1 LKNAAATPRFF
12 YAARR
17 FRVRFTINMLG
28 VLPSLM
34 ACFAGSAGQTAP
46 DAAAVRARRQGRGG
60 VSMRLVTKLGVAGAF
75 ALLAW
80 PAVSIAAEM
89 RGVTATEIKIGQT
102 MPYSGPVSAF
112 GALGKGEVAYFKML
126 NERGGINGRKIN
138 LISLDDSY
146 APPKTVEQTRR
157 LVESDEVALIF
168 SSIGTAHN
176 TAIAKYL
183 QGKNIPQLFVGSG
196 ASKFADIAQYPQ
208 ATLGVQGPFRYE
220 ARLYA
225 RYALAKNP
233 DAKFAVISQND
244 DFGRDYLLGLKDVLG
259 EKYDSLVTAATYEV
273 QDPTIDSQ
281 IVKLKASGADVLVI
295 AATPKFAAQSI
306 RKVYEIGW
314 KPLTFLSNV
323 AVWISTVMQPAG
335 LEAGTGILSTAY
347 VKDPDDPAW
356 NDDAGV
362 KAWREFMVKYAPD
375 ADLHDTNY
383 VNAYNGAMAMEY
395 VLKACGDDLS
405 TENILRQTYAIKNL
419 ELPMLLP
426 GIKVNTSPTDHVPVD
441 QMQFMRFNGKTWD
454 RFGELQTGN

>member
-1 LKNAAATPRFF
+1 MRFVT
-12 YAARR
+12 R
-17 FRVRFTINMLG
+17 F
-28 VLPSLM
+28 
-34 ACFAGSAGQTAP
+34 
-46 DAAAVRARRQGRGG
+46 
-60 VSMRLVTKLGVAGAF
+60 GVAS
-75 ALLAW
+75 ALAALVSSA
-80 PAVSIAAEM
+80 PATAAEM

-112 GALGKGEVAYFKML
+112 GALGKGEVGYFKMI

-196 ASKFADIAQYPQ
+196 ASKFADITQYPQ

-233 DAKFAVISQND
+233 NAKFAVISQND
-244 DFGRDYLLGLKDVLG
+244 DFGRDYLAGLKDVLG
-259 EKYDSLVTAATYEV
+259 DKYDFLVTGATYEV

-306 RKVYEIGW
+306 RKVFEIGW
-314 KPLTFLSNV
+314 KPMTFLSNV
-323 AVWISTVMQPAG
+323 AVWVSTVMEPAG
-335 LEAGTGILSTAY
+335 LEAGVGILSTAY

-356 NDDAGV
+356 KDDAGV
-362 KAWREFMVKYAPD
+362 KTWREFMVKYIPE

-383 VNAYNGAMAMEY
+383 VNAYNSAMTMEA

-405 TENILRQTYAIKNL
+405 TENILKQAYAIKDL

-441 QMQFMRFNGKTWD
+441 QMQFMKFNGKSWD
-454 RFGELQTGN
+454 RFGDLQTGN

>member
-1 LKNAAATPRFF
+1 MQIVTRFGAAGLLA
-12 YAARR
+12 
-17 FRVRFTINMLG
+17 
-28 VLPSLM
+28 
-34 ACFAGSAGQTAP
+34 
-46 DAAAVRARRQGRGG
+46 
-60 VSMRLVTKLGVAGAF
+60 
-75 ALLAW
+75 ALLWSATS
-80 PAVSIAAEM
+80 PAAEM
-89 RGVTATEIKIGQT
+89 RGVTATEIRIGQT

-112 GALGKGEVAYFKML
+112 GALGKGEVGYFKMI
-126 NERGGINGRKIN
+126 NERGGINGRKVN
-138 LISLDDSY
+138 LISLDDGY

-233 DAKFAVISQND
+233 NAKFAVISQND

-259 EKYDSLVTAATYEV
+259 EKYDALVTGATYEV

-281 IVKLKASGADVLVI
+281 IVKLKASGADVFVI

-306 RKVYEIGW
+306 RKAHEIGW
-314 KPLTFLSNV
+314 KPMTFLSNV
-323 AVWISTVMQPAG
+323 AVWVSTVMEPAG
-335 LEAGTGILSTAY
+335 LEAGIGILSTAY

-356 NDDAGV
+356 KDDAGV
-362 KAWREFMVKYAPD
+362 KGWREFMIKYVPE
-375 ADLHDTNY
+375 ADLHDANY
-383 VNAYNGAMAMEY
+383 VNSYNSAMTLEA
-395 VLKACGDDLS
+395 VLKTCGEDLS
-405 TENILRQTYAIKNL
+405 TENILKQAYSIKDL

-426 GIKVNTSPTDHVPVD
+426 GIRINTSATDHVPVD
-441 QMQFMRFNGKTWD
+441 QMQFMRFNGKSWE

>member
-1 LKNAAATPRFF
+1 MRKAFGA
-12 YAARR
+12 
-17 FRVRFTINMLG
+17 LG
-28 VLPSLM
+28 AISFLLLP
-34 ACFAGSAGQTAP
+34 T
-46 DAAAVRARRQGRGG
+46 
-60 VSMRLVTKLGVAGAF
+60 VSF
-75 ALLAW
+75 
-80 PAVSIAAEM
+80 AAEM
-89 RGVTATEIKIGQT
+89 RGVTSTEIRIGQT

-112 GALGKGEVAYFKML
+112 GALGKGEAGYFRML

-138 LISLDDSY
+138 FISLDDSY

-183 QGKNIPQLFVGSG
+183 QRKNIPQLFLASG
-196 ASKFADIAQYPQ
+196 ASKFGDITQFPQ
-208 ATLGVQGPFRYE
+208 ATMGVQAPFRYE

-233 DAKFAVISQND
+233 NARFAVISQND
-244 DFGRDYLLGLKDVLG
+244 DYGGDYLAGLKDVLG
-259 EKYDSLVTAATYEV
+259 EKYDSVVTVAKYEITE
-273 QDPTIDSQ
+273 PTIDSQ
-281 IVKLKASGADVLVI
+281 IVQLKATNADVFVI

-306 RKVYEIGW
+306 RKAYEIGW
-314 KPLTFLSNV
+314 RPMTFLSNT

-335 LEAGTGILSTAY
+335 VEAGTGIISTAY

-356 NDDAGV
+356 KDDPGM
-362 KAWREFMVKYAPD
+362 KGWREFMTKYVPD
-375 ADLHDTNY
+375 GDQHDTNY
-383 VNAYNGAMAMEY
+383 VNAYNSAMVLEA

-405 TENILRQTYAIKNL
+405 TENILRQAFAIKDL

-426 GIKVNTSPTDHVPVD
+426 GIKVNTSPSDHVPVD
-441 QMQFMRFNGKTWD
+441 QMQLMRFNGKTWD

>member
-1 LKNAAATPRFF
+1 MRFVAKF
-12 YAARR
+12 GAMGTL
-17 FRVRFTINMLG
+17 F
-28 VLPSLM
+28 VLTLPIAS
-34 ACFAGSAGQTAP
+34 T
-46 DAAAVRARRQGRGG
+46 
-60 VSMRLVTKLGVAGAF
+60 
-75 ALLAW
+75 
-80 PAVSIAAEM
+80 AAEM
-89 RGVTATEIKIGQT
+89 RGVTATEIRIGQT

-112 GALGKGEVAYFKML
+112 GALGKGEVGYFKML
-126 NERGGINGRKIN
+126 NERGGINGRKVN

-183 QGKNIPQLFVGSG
+183 QARNIPQLFVGSG
-196 ASKFADIAQYPQ
+196 ASKFADPAQYPQ
-208 ATLGVQGPFRYE
+208 ATLGVQAPFRYE

-233 DAKFAVISQND
+233 NAKFAVISQND

-259 EKYDSLVTAATYEV
+259 EKYDSLVTGATYEFT
-273 QDPTIDSQ
+273 DPTIDSQ
-281 IVKLKASGADVLVI
+281 IVKLKASGADVFVI

-306 RKVYEIGW
+306 RKAYEIGW
-314 KPLTFLSNV
+314 RPMISLSNV
-323 AVWISTVMQPAG
+323 AVWVSTVMEPAG
-335 LEAGTGILSTAY
+335 LEAGIGILSTAY

-356 NDDAGV
+356 KDDAGV
-362 KAWREFMVKYAPD
+362 KAWREFMVKYVPE
-375 ADLHDTNY
+375 ADLRDTNY
-383 VNAYNGAMAMEY
+383 VNSYNSAMALEA

-405 TENILRQTYAIKNL
+405 TENILKQAYAIHDL

-426 GIKVNTSPTDHVPVD
+426 GIKINTSPADHVPVD
-441 QMQFMRFNGKTWD
+441 QMQFMRFSGKTWE

>member
-1 LKNAAATPRFF
+1 MRWLMRFGALGAVACLMLPVAAH
-12 YAARR
+12 
-17 FRVRFTINMLG
+17 
-28 VLPSLM
+28 S
-34 ACFAGSAGQTAP
+34 
-46 DAAAVRARRQGRGG
+46 
-60 VSMRLVTKLGVAGAF
+60 
-75 ALLAW
+75 
-80 PAVSIAAEM
+80 AEM
-89 RGVTATEIKIGQT
+89 RGVTATEIRIGQT

-112 GALGKGEVAYFKML
+112 GALGKGEVGYFRMI

-183 QGKNIPQLFVGSG
+183 QGKNIPQLFIGSG
-196 ASKFADIAQYPQ
+196 ASKFADPAQYPQ

-233 DAKFAVISQND
+233 NAKFAVISQND

-259 EKYDSLVTAATYEV
+259 DKYDQLVTGVTYEI

-281 IVKLKASGADVLVI
+281 IVKLKSSGADVLVI

-306 RKVYEIGW
+306 RKVFEIGW
-314 KPLTFLSNV
+314 KPMTFLSNV
-323 AVWISTVMQPAG
+323 AVWVSTVMEPAG
-335 LEAGTGILSTAY
+335 LEAGVGILSTAY

-356 NDDAGV
+356 KDDSGV
-362 KAWREFMVKYAPD
+362 KAWREFMVKYIPE

-383 VNAYNGAMAMEY
+383 VNAYNSAMTMEA

-405 TENILRQTYAIKNL
+405 TENILKQAYAIKDL

-426 GIKVNTSPTDHVPVD
+426 GIKVNTSPTDHIPVD
-441 QMQFMRFNGKTWD
+441 QMQFMKFNGKSWD

>member
-1 LKNAAATPRFF
+1 
-12 YAARR
+12 
-17 FRVRFTINMLG
+17 
-28 VLPSLM
+28 
-34 ACFAGSAGQTAP
+34 
-46 DAAAVRARRQGRGG
+46 
-60 VSMRLVTKLGVAGAF
+60 MRLDTPVVACA
-75 ALLAW
+75 ALAVALSITPLA
-80 PAVSIAAEM
+80 AQTM

-112 GALGKGEVAYFKML
+112 GALGKGEVGYFKMI
-126 NERGGINGRKIN
+126 NERGGINGRKVN

-183 QGKNIPQLFVGSG
+183 QGKNIPQLFIGSG
-196 ASKFADIAQYPQ
+196 ASKFADLTQYPQ

-233 DAKFAVISQND
+233 NAKFAVISQND

-259 EKYDSLVTAATYEV
+259 EKYDQIVTAATYEI

-281 IVKLKASGADVLVI
+281 IVKLKASGADVFVI

-306 RKVYEIGW
+306 RKAFEIGW
-314 KPLTFLSNV
+314 RPMTFLSNV
-323 AVWISTVMQPAG
+323 AVWVSTVMEPAG
-335 LEAGTGILSTAY
+335 LEAGQGILSTAY

-356 NDDAGV
+356 KDDAGV
-362 KAWREFMVKYAPD
+362 KGWREFMIKYVPD
-375 ADLHDTNY
+375 GDLHDTNY
-383 VNAYNGAMAMEY
+383 VNSYNSAMALEH

-405 TENILRQTYAIKNL
+405 TENILRQAYAIKDL

-426 GIKVNTSPTDHVPVD
+426 GIKVNTSPTDHIPVE
-441 QMQFMRFNGKTWD
+441 QMQFMRFSGRTWE

>member
-1 LKNAAATPRFF
+1 
-12 YAARR
+12 
-17 FRVRFTINMLG
+17 
-28 VLPSLM
+28 
-34 ACFAGSAGQTAP
+34 
-46 DAAAVRARRQGRGG
+46 
-60 VSMRLVTKLGVAGAF
+60 MRLATRLVALSAI
-75 ALLAW
+75 ALLIV
-80 PAVSIAAEM
+80 PAPSTAAEM
-89 RGVTATEIKIGQT
+89 RGVTPTEIRIGQT

-112 GALGKGEVAYFKML
+112 GALGKGEVGYFKMV
-126 NERGGINGRKIN
+126 NERGGINGRKVN
-138 LISLDDSY
+138 LISLDDGY

-183 QGKNIPQLFVGSG
+183 QAKNIPQLFIGSG
-196 ASKFADIAQYPQ
+196 ASKFADLAQYPQ

-233 DAKFAVISQND
+233 NAKFAVISQND

-259 EKYDSLVTAATYEV
+259 EKYGSVVIAATYEI

-281 IVKLKASGADVLVI
+281 IVKLKASGADVFVI

-306 RKVYEIGW
+306 RKGFEIGW
-314 KPLTFLSNV
+314 RPMTFLSNV
-323 AVWISTVMQPAG
+323 AVWVSTVMEPAG
-335 LEAGTGILSTAY
+335 LEAGQGILSTAY

-356 NDDAGV
+356 KDDAGV
-362 KAWREFMVKYAPD
+362 KGWREFMIKYVPD
-375 ADLHDTNY
+375 GDLHDTNY
-383 VNAYNGAMAMEY
+383 VNSYNSAMALEH

-405 TENILRQTYAIKNL
+405 TENILKQAYAIKDL

-426 GIKVNTSPTDHVPVD
+426 GIKVNTSPTDHVPVE
-441 QMQFMRFNGKTWD
+441 QMQFMRFAGRTWE

>member
-1 LKNAAATPRFF
+1 MFLSRQERGQPRRSACAIKARDKQGRETMHLAERFAALTAVAILALPIAAT
-12 YAARR
+12 
-17 FRVRFTINMLG
+17 
-28 VLPSLM
+28 
-34 ACFAGSAGQTAP
+34 
-46 DAAAVRARRQGRGG
+46 
-60 VSMRLVTKLGVAGAF
+60 
-75 ALLAW
+75 
-80 PAVSIAAEM
+80 AAEM
-89 RGVTATEIKIGQT
+89 RGVTSTEIKIGQT

-112 GALGKGEVAYFKML
+112 GALGKGEVGYFRML
-126 NERGGINGRKIN
+126 NERGGINGRKVN

-183 QGKNIPQLFVGSG
+183 QGKNIPQLFIGSG

-233 DAKFAVISQND
+233 NAKFAVISQND
-244 DFGRDYLLGLKDVLG
+244 DFGRDYLAGLKDVLG
-259 EKYDSLVTAATYEV
+259 EKYDSLVTAATYEI

-281 IVKLKASGADVLVI
+281 IVKLKASGADVFVI

-306 RKVYEIGW
+306 RKAFEIGW
-314 KPLTFLSNV
+314 KPMTFLSNV
-323 AVWISTVMQPAG
+323 AVWVSTVMEPAG
-335 LEAGTGILSTAY
+335 LEAGIGILSTAY

-356 NDDAGV
+356 KDDAGV
-362 KAWREFMVKYAPD
+362 KGWREFMVKYIPE

-383 VNAYNGAMAMEY
+383 VNAYNSAMALEA

-405 TENILRQTYAIKNL
+405 TENILKQAYAIKDL

-426 GIKVNTSPTDHVPVD
+426 GIKINTSPTDHVPVD
-441 QMQFMRFNGKTWD
+441 QMQFMRFSGKTWE

>member
-1 LKNAAATPRFF
+1 MPLVARFF
-12 YAARR
+12 S
-17 FRVRFTINMLG
+17 VI
-28 VLPSLM
+28 
-34 ACFAGSAGQTAP
+34 
-46 DAAAVRARRQGRGG
+46 
-60 VSMRLVTKLGVAGAF
+60 GAF
-75 ALLAW
+75 TVLAW
-80 PAVSIAAEM
+80 SSALPAAET

-126 NERGGINGRKIN
+126 NERGGINGRKVN

-183 QGKNIPQLFVGSG
+183 QSKNVPQLFVGSG
-196 ASKFADIAQYPQ
+196 ASKFADLAQYPQ
-208 ATLGVQGPFRYE
+208 ATLGVQAPFRYE
-220 ARLYA
+220 ARLYG
-225 RYALAKNP
+225 RYALAKNQN
-233 DAKFAVISQND
+233 AKFAVISQND

-259 EKYDSLVTAATYEV
+259 DRFDSTVTATTYEV

-314 KPLTFLSNV
+314 RPMTFLSNV
-323 AVWISTVMQPAG
+323 AVWVSTVMEPAG
-335 LEAGTGILSTAY
+335 VEAGTGILSTAY

-356 NDDAGV
+356 KDDAGV
-362 KAWREFMVKYAPD
+362 KGWREFMVKYAPD

-383 VNAYNGAMAMEY
+383 VNSYNSAMALEH

-405 TENILRQTYAIKNL
+405 TENILKQAYAIKNL

-426 GIKVNTSPTDHVPVD
+426 GIKLNTSPTDHVPVD
-441 QMQFMRFNGKTWD
+441 QMQFMRFNGKSWE

>member
-1 LKNAAATPRFF
+1 
-12 YAARR
+12 
-17 FRVRFTINMLG
+17 
-28 VLPSLM
+28 
-34 ACFAGSAGQTAP
+34 
-46 DAAAVRARRQGRGG
+46 
-60 VSMRLVTKLGVAGAF
+60 MRLVIGF
-75 ALLAW
+75 AALAALAAVAW
-80 PAVSIAAEM
+80 PAAPNAAEM

-112 GALGKGEVAYFKML
+112 GALGKGEVGYFKMI
-126 NERGGINGRKIN
+126 NERGGINGRKVN

-183 QGKNIPQLFVGSG
+183 QSKNIPQLFLASG

-208 ATLGVQGPFRYE
+208 ATVGVQAPFRYE

-233 DAKFAVISQND
+233 NAKFAIISQND

-259 EKYDSLVTAATYEV
+259 DKYDSLVT
-273 QDPTIDSQ
+273 
-281 IVKLKASGADVLVI
+281 GADVLII
-295 AATPKFAAQSI
+295 AVTPKFAAQSI
-306 RKVYEIGW
+306 RKVFEIGW
-314 KPLTFLSNV
+314 KPMTFLSNV
-323 AVWISTVMQPAG
+323 AVWVSSVMEPAG
-335 LEAGTGILSTAY
+335 LEAGVGILSTAY

-356 NDDAGV
+356 KDDAGV
-362 KAWREFMVKYAPD
+362 KAWREFMIKYVPE

-383 VNAYNGAMAMEY
+383 VNSYNSAMALEA

-405 TENILRQTYAIKNL
+405 TENILKQAYAIKDL

-426 GIKVNTSPTDHVPVD
+426 GIKINTSPTDHVPVE
-441 QMQFMRFNGKTWD
+441 QMQFMRFNGKSWE

>member
-1 LKNAAATPRFF
+1 MRF
-12 YAARR
+12 
-17 FRVRFTINMLG
+17 
-28 VLPSLM
+28 
-34 ACFAGSAGQTAP
+34 
-46 DAAAVRARRQGRGG
+46 
-60 VSMRLVTKLGVAGAF
+60 VTKLGVAGAL
-75 ALLAW
+75 AALAW
-80 PAVSIAAEM
+80 PAVSISAEM

-126 NERGGINGRKIN
+126 NEQGGINGRKIN

-259 EKYDSLVTAATYEV
+259 DKYDQLVTAATYEV
-273 QDPTIDSQ
+273 QDPTVDSQ

-314 KPLTFLSNV
+314 KPMTFLSNV

-356 NDDAGV
+356 KDDAGV
-362 KAWREFMVKYAPD
+362 KAWREFMVKYAARCRPARHQLCQRLQQRDGDGARAEGLRRRSVDREYSQASLRHQGSGTADAAARHQDQHFADRSRPGRPD
-375 ADLHDTNY
+375 AVHALQRQGLGPFRRIADGKLISRHSR
-383 VNAYNGAMAMEY
+383 GAAGRASRPRRASAR
-395 VLKACGDDLS
+395 LDRSLRLCRRDA
-405 TENILRQTYAIKNL
+405 ILVAPAGLGRAAVIAPNPCK
-419 ELPMLLP
+419 PP
-426 GIKVNTSPTDHVPVD
+426 RAVKP
-441 QMQFMRFNGKTWD
+441 
-454 RFGELQTGN
+454 

>member
-1 LKNAAATPRFF
+1 M
-12 YAARR
+12 RR
-17 FRVRFTINMLG
+17 VGGLG
-28 VLPSLM
+28 VVGAL
-34 ACFAGSAGQTAP
+34 
-46 DAAAVRARRQGRGG
+46 AV
-60 VSMRLVTKLGVAGAF
+60 
-75 ALLAW
+75 LAW
-80 PAVSIAAEM
+80 PAFAADM
-89 RGVTATEIKIGQT
+89 RGVTPTEIRIGQT

-112 GALGKGEVAYFKML
+112 GALGKGEVGYFKMV
-126 NERGGINGRKIN
+126 NERGGINGRKVN

-176 TAIAKYL
+176 TATAKYL

-233 DAKFAVISQND
+233 DATFAVISQND
-244 DFGRDYLLGLKDVLG
+244 DFGRDYLAGLKDVLG
-259 EKYDSLVTAATYEV
+259 ETYDARVTGATYEIS
-273 QDPTIDSQ
+273 DPTVDQQ
-281 IVKLKASGADVLVI
+281 IVKLKSSGADVLVI

-306 RKVYEIGW
+306 RKVHEIGW
-314 KPLTFLSNV
+314 RPLTFLSNV
-323 AVWISTVMQPAG
+323 AVWVSTVMEPAG
-335 LEAGTGILSTAY
+335 LAAGVGILSTAY

-356 NDDAGV
+356 KDDAGV
-362 KAWREFMVKYAPD
+362 RGWREFMTRYVPD
-375 ADLHDTNY
+375 GDLHDTNY
-383 VNAYNGAMAMEY
+383 VNAYNSAM
-395 VLKACGDDLS
+395 VLEAVLQACGDDLS
-405 TENILRQTYAIKNL
+405 TQNILKQAYAIRDL

-441 QMQFMRFNGKTWD
+441 QMQFMRFNGKSWE

>member
-1 LKNAAATPRFF
+1 MRSRAA
-12 YAARR
+12 
-17 FRVRFTINMLG
+17 LG
-28 VLPSLM
+28 ALGAVSFVILS
-34 ACFAGSAGQTAP
+34 SA
-46 DAAAVRARRQGRGG
+46 
-60 VSMRLVTKLGVAGAF
+60 
-75 ALLAW
+75 
-80 PAVSIAAEM
+80 SIAAEM
-89 RGVTATEIKIGQT
+89 RGVTATEIRIGQT

-112 GALGKGEVAYFKML
+112 GALGKGEVGYFKML
-126 NERGGINGRKIN
+126 NEKGGINGRKVN

-146 APPKTVEQTRR
+146 APPKSVEQTRR

-183 QGKNIPQLFVGSG
+183 QSKNVPQLFIGSG

-208 ATLGVQGPFRYE
+208 ATMGVQAPFRYE

-233 DAKFAVISQND
+233 NAKFAVISQND
-244 DFGRDYLLGLKDVLG
+244 DYGRDYLAGLKDVLG
-259 EKYDSLVTAATYEV
+259 EKYDAVVTNATYEV

-281 IVKLKASGADVLVI
+281 IVKLKASGADVFVI
-295 AATPKFAAQSI
+295 AATPKFAAQAI
-306 RKVYEIGW
+306 RKSFEIGW
-314 KPLTFLSNV
+314 RPMTFLSNV
-323 AVWISTVMQPAG
+323 AVWVSTVMEPAG

-356 NDDAGV
+356 KDDPGV
-362 KAWREFMVKYAPD
+362 KGWRAFMTKYVPE
-375 ADLHDTNY
+375 ADQHDTNY
-383 VNAYNGAMAMEY
+383 VNSYNSAMALEA

-405 TENILRQTYAIKNL
+405 TENILKQAFAIRDL

-441 QMQFMRFNGKTWD
+441 QMQFMRFNGKSWE
-454 RFGELQTGN
+454 RFGELLTGN

>member
-1 LKNAAATPRFF
+1 MRFVTGF
-12 YAARR
+12 
-17 FRVRFTINMLG
+17 G
-28 VLPSLM
+28 VLGAL
-34 ACFAGSAGQTAP
+34 
-46 DAAAVRARRQGRGG
+46 AA
-60 VSMRLVTKLGVAGAF
+60 
-75 ALLAW
+75 LAW
-80 PAVSIAAEM
+80 PLPSTSAEM

-112 GALGKGEVAYFKML
+112 GALGKGEVGYFKML

-138 LISLDDSY
+138 LISLDDGY

-183 QGKNIPQLFVGSG
+183 QSKNIPQLFIGSG

-225 RYALAKNP
+225 RYALARNP
-233 DAKFAVISQND
+233 NAKFAVISQND
-244 DFGRDYLLGLKDVLG
+244 DFGRDYLLGLKDALG
-259 EKYDSLVTAATYEV
+259 DKYDQLVTAVTYEV

-281 IVKLKASGADVLVI
+281 IVKLKASGADVFVI
-295 AATPKFAAQSI
+295 AASPKFAAQSI
-306 RKVYEIGW
+306 RKAFEIGW
-314 KPLTFLSNV
+314 RPMTFLSNV
-323 AVWISTVMQPAG
+323 AVWVSTVMEPAG
-335 LEAGTGILSTAY
+335 LEAGVGILSTAY

-356 NDDAGV
+356 KDDPGV
-362 KAWREFMVKYAPD
+362 KGWREFMIKYVPE

-383 VNAYNGAMAMEY
+383 VNSYNSAMALEA

-405 TENILRQTYAIKNL
+405 TENILKQAFAIKDL

-426 GIKVNTSPTDHVPVD
+426 GIKVNTSPTDHMPVE
-441 QMQFMRFNGKTWD
+441 QMQFMRFNGKTWE
-454 RFGELQTGN
+454 RFGDLQTGN

>member
-1 LKNAAATPRFF
+1 MRF
-12 YAARR
+12 AS
-17 FRVRFTINMLG
+17 RVGGLG
-28 VLPSLM
+28 VV
-34 ACFAGSAGQTAP
+34 
-46 DAAAVRARRQGRGG
+46 AV
-60 VSMRLVTKLGVAGAF
+60 LAGAT
-75 ALLAW
+75 A
-80 PAVSIAAEM
+80 SMAAEM
-89 RGVTATEIKIGQT
+89 RGVTSSEIRIGQT

-112 GALGKGEVAYFKML
+112 GALGKGEVAYFKMV
-126 NERGGINGRKIN
+126 NERGGINGRKVN

-183 QGKNIPQLFVGSG
+183 QSKNIPQLFIGSG
-196 ASKFADIAQYPQ
+196 ASKFADMAQYPQ
-208 ATLGVQGPFRYE
+208 ATLGVQAPFRYE

-233 DAKFAVISQND
+233 NAKFAVISQND

-259 EKYDSLVTAATYEV
+259 DKYDSLLTGVTYEIT
-273 QDPTIDSQ
+273 DPTIDSQ
-281 IVKLKASGADVLVI
+281 VVKLKASGADVLVI
-295 AATPKFAAQSI
+295 AATPKFAAQTI

-314 KPLTFLSNV
+314 RPMTFLSNV

-356 NDDAGV
+356 KDDAG
-362 KAWREFMVKYAPD
+362 ASGWREFMTKYAPD

-383 VNAYNGAMAMEY
+383 VNSYNSAMALEA

-405 TENILRQTYAIKNL
+405 TENILKQAYSLKNL

-426 GIKVNTSPTDHVPVD
+426 GIQINTSPTDHVPVD
-441 QMQFMRFNGKTWD
+441 QMQFMRFNGSSWE